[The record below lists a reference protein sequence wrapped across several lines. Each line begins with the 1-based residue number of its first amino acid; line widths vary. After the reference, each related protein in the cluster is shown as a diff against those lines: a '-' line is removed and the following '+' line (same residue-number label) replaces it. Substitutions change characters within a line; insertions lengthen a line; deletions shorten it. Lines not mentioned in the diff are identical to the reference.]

1 MIRNKSITFNSDFD
15 GRVDRTNLL
24 ARPVFSRDDTVI
36 TINGKVSKKSSKVKV
51 GDVVTV
57 DYTEDFFE
65 KLIAQDLPLDVIYE
79 DDEMLVIDKR
89 AGMVVHPGAGNYE
102 NTLVNALLFRY
113 GEDFQT
119 LDDEEENLLR
129 PGIVH
134 RLDKDTSGVLV
145 VAKTARSH
153 RNLASQFASH
163 SNEKIYIAICK
174 GVFLKKRGRLDNYLK
189 RSDVNRKQ
197 YCVSDDGKRAIT
209 NYVVLRQF
217 ENCALVRL
225 KIETG
230 RTHQIRVHMASIGH
244 PVLGDELY
252 GRKDKFYDGLM
263 CLHSFMLKIDHPE
276 TNNRMCFRSPMPERI
291 KNVVKRELKRS
302 K

>member
-36 TINGKVSKKSSKVKV
+36 TINGKVAKKSSKVKV

-163 SNEKIYIAICK
+163 SNLQRCLFKEE
-174 GVFLKKRGRLDNYLK
+174 
-189 RSDVNRKQ
+189 
-197 YCVSDDGKRAIT
+197 
-209 NYVVLRQF
+209 RQ
-217 ENCALVRL
+217 
-225 KIETG
+225 T
-230 RTHQIRVHMASIGH
+230 
-244 PVLGDELY
+244 
-252 GRKDKFYDGLM
+252 
-263 CLHSFMLKIDHPE
+263 
-276 TNNRMCFRSPMPERI
+276 
-291 KNVVKRELKRS
+291 
-302 K
+302 